1 MGERNS
7 MGRVQELKDR
17 HRVEIDR
24 MKREHESAMVELET
38 KLKSSSVGA
47 SSAETQS
54 LRNQLQDAQ
63 SSVDTLNQHVDLLT
77 ETLGVT
83 KDLLAAKTQEVG
95 ECEYQWA
102 AAKAKLAQCES
113 DKMEY
118 EADVIHVLD
127 PIITSLKKHIPAKGL
142 ESAMGAL

>member
-1 MGERNS
+1 MD
-7 MGRVQELKDR
+7 RVA
-17 HRVEIDR
+17 
-24 MKREHESAMVELET
+24 EHQSAMVELET
-38 KLKSSSVGA
+38 KLKSSSAGA
-47 SSAETQS
+47 SSAETES

-113 DKMEY
+113 DKMEH
-118 EADVIHVLD
+118 EADVVHVLE
-127 PIITSLKKHIPAKGL
+127 PIVSQAKRLVSHCDAGGRNL
-142 ESAMGAL
+142 PPLYLSICLPDHFPPTHPP